1 MSLPAIYQRPLIYI
15 ISNFLTTSQCSIRNI
30 WSHLL
35 RCSKKW
41 FFIDIVHGQMRNKMS
56 QRISPGVVVLAIS
69 WVNEEVWWESGV
81 RAILIIYIER
91 LNSKIAFVTI
101 FITCWV
107 SRNLELNPGPPSLC
121 RDHLANTEKV
131 LYVSQSDILGPIDYL
146 SDIKI
151 WYRLKG
157 LCLKITDW
165 NIYIKYIYSYYLFQ
179 YHNLKYTCMFK
190 PHGRCTIQI

>member
-15 ISNFLTTSQCSIRNI
+15 ISHFLTTSQCSIRNI
-30 WSHLL
+30 WCHLL

-56 QRISPGVVVLAIS
+56 QRISPGLVVLAIS
-69 WVNEEVWWESGV
+69 WVNEKCDERVE
-81 RAILIIYIER
+81 LIIYIER

-107 SRNLELNPGPPSLC
+107 SRNLELNPGTPSLS

-146 SDIKI
+146 SDI
-151 WYRLKG
+151 
-157 LCLKITDW
+157 
-165 NIYIKYIYSYYLFQ
+165 
-179 YHNLKYTCMFK
+179 
-190 PHGRCTIQI
+190 

>member
-15 ISNFLTTSQCSIRNI
+15 ISHFLTTSQCSIRNI

-41 FFIDIVHGQMRNKMS
+41 FLLICAWSNAKQDVPKNFTWSCRSSHFMGER
-56 QRISPGVVVLAIS
+56 
-69 WVNEEVWWESGV
+69 EVWWESGV

-107 SRNLELNPGPPSLC
+107 SRNLELNPGPPSLS

-146 SDIKI
+146 SDI
-151 WYRLKG
+151 
-157 LCLKITDW
+157 
-165 NIYIKYIYSYYLFQ
+165 
-179 YHNLKYTCMFK
+179 
-190 PHGRCTIQI
+190 